1 MEEEK
6 VGYDEAEFIVNEI
19 LKTQKKDKKV
29 KTVKK
34 QVPIDDE
41 EILKKRKQVF
51 NRKRVMVKHFHF
63 ID

>member
-6 VGYDEAEFIVNEI
+6 VGYGEAEFIVNEI

-34 QVPIDDE
+34 
-41 EILKKRKQVF
+41 
-51 NRKRVMVKHFHF
+51 
-63 ID
+63 